1 MAALFDLWW
10 VWIAGAIVL
19 MVLEVFAPGFL
30 FLGFAAGAAL
40 IGLLVA
46 VLGAAPVSVPAT
58 LVLFAV
64 LSLGAWFAIRK
75 LSGERK
81 GQVKVWD
88 TDINE

>member
-1 MAALFDLWW
+1 MAALFGLWW

-19 MVLEVFAPGFL
+19 LVLEIFAPGFL

-40 IGLLVA
+40 MGVLVA
-46 VLGAAPVSVPAT
+46 VLGTALSVPVT

-64 LSLGAWFAIRK
+64 LSLGAWLAIRK

>member
-1 MAALFDLWW
+1 MAALFGLWW

-19 MVLEVFAPGFL
+19 LVLEIFAPGFL
-30 FLGFAAGAAL
+30 FLGFAAGAVLMGA
-40 IGLLVA
+40 LVA
-46 VLGAAPVSVPAT
+46 VLGAALSVPVT

-64 LSLGAWFAIRK
+64 LSLVAWLVIRK